1 MEIKNIKLKNFTVHK
16 TAEFSLPEQG
26 IVFVSGENGAG
37 KTSIVEAVAYGL
49 WGKTLRGT
57 PTWSAESKTE
67 CSVETYS
74 GVTSLRTRKGN
85 AEKVK
90 LLIDS
95 TDFTKD
101 TKTKTQAVIEER
113 CSSFDLW
120 RKSHV
125 FSREDSSYFAC
136 ATDQE
141 RKKILETVLQLD
153 KFDSA
158 LKKCKADVSQSE
170 EALKEVENKIY
181 RLSVDIEAKEII
193 KSSIESSKP
202 APYSGPSAERLEEL
216 TQQLGSEKKAYKEAQ
231 EELRKKETLLTE
243 LRVKAKSLSQRKS
256 FLEGGSCDRCEQEI
270 HESFRQEKVG
280 ELEKIL
286 KQIIEEGKAV
296 ALEKEKLQE
305 KLEAA
310 AERGKGLREKIEGI
324 EKAVAIHKTLE
335 DSYEES
341 RKRAESLVEE
351 LETYRKDLRTS
362 VEAKQKLEEEIRYL
376 STCKKVLGTKGVRSH
391 IFSSLLGAVEELANS
406 WLSAIDATFTIELA
420 SYTANKTGGTRD
432 AIDIRVNGLGHPHGY
447 KGCSSG
453 ERRRINIALLLAL
466 GEVARGMI
474 STNSRAGGGTIF
486 FDEAFA
492 GLDMK
497 GKELVTHSLTELA
510 KDRCVVIIEHEWS
523 ALNEIK
529 PEMEIILKRKQQ

>member
-16 TAEFSLPEQG
+16 TAQFSLPERG

-57 PTWSAESKTE
+57 PTWSAENKTE
-67 CSVETYS
+67 CNIETYS
-74 GVTSLRTRKGN
+74 GVSSLRTRKGN
-85 AEKVK
+85 SEKVK
-90 LLIDS
+90 LSIGG

-101 TKTKTQAVIEER
+101 TKTKTQEVIEER

-158 LKKCKADVSQSE
+158 LKKCKADLSQNE
-170 EALKEVENKIY
+170 EALREIDNKIY
-181 RLSVDIEAKEII
+181 TLKIGIEAKEDI
-193 KSSIESSKP
+193 KDSLESNRP
-202 APYSGPSAERLEEL
+202 APYSGPTPEALEEL
-216 TQQLGSEKKAYKEAQ
+216 RQQLDSEKKTYKETQ
-231 EELRKKETLLTE
+231 EAIRQKETLLTE
-243 LRVKAKSLSQRKS
+243 LRVKAKSISQRKT

-270 HESFRQEKVG
+270 HEDFRKEKVG
-280 ELEKIL
+280 ELESNL
-286 KQIIEEGKAV
+286 KKIIEDGKREAV
-296 ALEKEKLQE
+296 EKKKLQE
-305 KLEAA
+305 ALESA
-310 AERGKGLREKIEGI
+310 AEKGKVLREWVEGV
-324 EKAVAIHKTLE
+324 EKALYIQKTLE
-335 DSYEES
+335 DSYEGS
-341 RKRAESLVEE
+341 RKKAEQVDKY
-351 LETYRKDLRTS
+351 LESYRRDLAS
-362 VEAKQKLEEEIRYL
+362 SLEERVRLESEVEYL
-376 STCKKVLGTKGVRSH
+376 SACKKVLGLKGVRSH
-391 IFSSLLGAVEELANS
+391 IFSSLLGSVEQLANS

-420 SYTANKTGGTRD
+420 SYVTNKTGGTRD

-466 GEVARGMI
+466 GEVARGLI
-474 STNSRAGGGTIF
+474 STNSNGGGGTIF

-510 KDRCVVIIEHEWS
+510 KERCVVIIEHEWS
-523 ALNEIK
+523 CLNEVEPDMKIT
-529 PEMEIILKRKQQ
+529 LKRGQ